1 MRSSQLRQKKEN
13 INMFSNSNK
22 PDDVKMYKFGSD
34 YSFTDI
40 SETDPNIVQ
49 MSNNHK
55 KYNFTAPD
63 EDCQL
68 CSIFNGYPVMATIGS
83 PEVRFLHYEG
93 KTGASVPFKRIDDD
107 GTEIESGTL
116 TELDHGFYYHVPS
129 DLGLSIYIVHGKSY
143 LLKVPY
149 VVGSNSLSGKIL
161 LQKDKWQLLAVPIDG
176 KIYEDFIKKIEDKYS
191 VIGSDIFEAFNAYP
205 ATNTQNSEMLS
216 FIPGVTNIN
225 TKHNFHLKM
234 KDVDGEDEIL
244 GFWCKTKNYSGDELI
259 YDWSIV

>member
-1 MRSSQLRQKKEN
+1 MRSSQLRQKNEN

-22 PDDVKMYKFGSD
+22 PDNLKMYKFGND

-40 SETDPNIVQ
+40 SEIDPNIVQ
-49 MSNNHK
+49 MSNDHK

-63 EDCQL
+63 EDCHL

-93 KTGASVPFKRIDDD
+93 KTGTNIPFKRINDL
-107 GTEIESGTL
+107 GEEIESGSL
-116 TELDHGFYYHVPS
+116 IELDEGFYYHVPS

-149 VVGSNSLSGKIL
+149 ITGSDSLSGKIL
-161 LQKDKWQLLAVPIDG
+161 LQKDKWQLLAVPIVG
-176 KIYEDFIKKIEDKYS
+176 KVYEDFIKKVEDKYN
-191 VIGSDIFEAFNAYP
+191 VNGSDIFEAFNAYP
-205 ATNTQNSEMLS
+205 ATDSQNSETLS
-216 FIPGVTNIN
+216 FIPGVTNIS
-225 TKHNFHLKM
+225 TKHNFALRM
-234 KDVDGEDEIL
+234 TDINGEDEIL
-244 GFWCKTKNYSGDELI
+244 GFWCKTKNYDGNELV